1 MTLEPRY
8 LAEATRAFEWFLGE
22 NDLGL
27 PLYDPR
33 TGGCRDGL
41 HPDRVNQNQ
50 GSEST
55 LAFLMAL
62 LELRLGAVEDVSDAP
77 LSAALLGTD
86 AATLQPMTA
95 SD

>member
-1 MTLEPRY
+1 MVQ
-8 LAEATRAFEWFLGE
+8 
-22 NDLGL
+22 
-27 PLYDPR
+27 PLR
-33 TGGCRDGL
+33 VAQWSAVVAVRWSAIAGGCRDGL

-62 LELRLGAVEDVSDAP
+62 LELRLGAVEDVSESAP
-77 LSAALLGTD
+77 LSAALLGAD